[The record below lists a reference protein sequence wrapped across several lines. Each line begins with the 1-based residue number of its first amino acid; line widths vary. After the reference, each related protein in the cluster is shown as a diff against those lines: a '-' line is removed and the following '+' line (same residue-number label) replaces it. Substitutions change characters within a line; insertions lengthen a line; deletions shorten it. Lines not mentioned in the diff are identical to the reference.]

1 MEVDMAVRVPFRLR
15 KLAWLVSA
23 SLAATGTVA
32 AAPAARVDFTI
43 GSVTVTGVDGGS
55 RPAAK
60 GLQLQ
65 SGDRVVTGNGR
76 AQLRFTDGAYVSL
89 QPNTDFSIRDY
100 RYDGKSDGSEKGIFG
115 LLRGALRTVTGA
127 IGRVNRGAYQIQ
139 TPTATIG
146 IRGTGGLI
154 QVLADGTTLVTGN
167 SGVWSLANKSG
178 SVDVPAGKAA
188 KASPDQAVPPAE
200 SVEGPMLPP
209 PSVLETPLWPNE
221 SDALTAL
228 PTSAPNSGPPFV
240 TGESNVLVAGN
251 NVTSTGLPASLFGP
265 LDCGTAVGCEVAY
278 AWLDGT
284 GSPPTQFHANP
295 GEVTLDG
302 SGAMTAFTSSTTHAL
317 TGMHVDGGTSA
328 GVVSWGRWVGSA
340 TIDGAPWSG
349 FQTLAYVTG
358 LPTPIADIT
367 AMSGTFTFNL
377 VGATAPTDGSNVG
390 AVTGGQII
398 GHFGPSPTLDISNF
412 TLSIAGR
419 SYNMTQNGIPV
430 PVGGPYSPF
439 SSGVAVT
446 GTGGGACSFTGCSAQ
461 VKGHFMGAG
470 ATHAG
475 FAYNLSDFG
484 AGPNPIVGAAAFQ
497 R

>member
-1 MEVDMAVRVPFRLR
+1 MTVRAPFRLR
-15 KLAWLVSA
+15 KLAWVVSA
-23 SLAATGTVA
+23 TLAGTGTA
-32 AAPAARVDFTI
+32 AAVPAARVDFAI
-43 GSVTVTGVDGGS
+43 GGVTVTGADGQP

-60 GLQLQ
+60 GLELQ

-89 QPNTDFSIRDY
+89 QPNTDFSIREY
-100 RYDGKSDGSEKGIFG
+100 RYDGKTDGSEKGIFG

-127 IGRVNRGAYQIQ
+127 IGRVNRSAYQIQ

-154 QVLADGTTLVTGN
+154 QILPDGSTLVTGN
-167 SGVWSLANKSG
+167 KGVWSLTNKVG

-188 KASPDQAVPPAE
+188 KAGPNQDLPPAE
-200 SVEGPMLPP
+200 SPEGPVLPP
-209 PSVLETPLWPNE
+209 PGPLDTPLWPNE

-265 LDCGTAVGCEVAY
+265 LDCGTTAGCEVAY
-278 AWLDGT
+278 ATLVSAT
-284 GSPPTQFHANP
+284 GSSTRFHANP
-295 GEVTLDG
+295 GDVTLAGDA
-302 SGAMTAFTSSTTHAL
+302 SMTAFTDGAGVPRAL
-317 TGMHVDGGTSA
+317 TGTHVDGGTA
-328 GVVSWGRWVGSA
+328 GGVVTWGRWVGSA
-340 TIDGAPWSG
+340 TLSGAPWSG

-367 AMSGTFTFNL
+367 GMSGTFTFNL
-377 VGATAPTDGSNVG
+377 VGATAPTDSLGNVG
-390 AVTGGQII
+390 TVTGGQLI
-398 GHFGPSPTLDISNF
+398 GTFGPSPTVAVSNF
-412 TLSIAGR
+412 NFSLAGNAY
-419 SYNMTQNGIPV
+419 SMTSAAIPV
-430 PVGGPYSPF
+430 STGGPYAPF
-439 SSGVAVT
+439 SSPSVPVN
-446 GTGGGACSFTGCSAQ
+446 GTACPTTCFAQ
-461 VKGHFMGAG
+461 VNGQFMGAG

-475 FAYNLSDFG
+475 FAYNFTNVS
-484 AGPNPIVGAAAFQ
+484 ATPIVGAAAFQ